1 MLNNS
6 IRKVFPFKNG
16 RLKTKYFIQLSL
28 LIIMCII
35 CILSLLLYNNPVA
48 ITSPSFWPIV
58 SRRIS
63 LVIAIVIVAICH
75 SLATIAFQT
84 VTNNHLITPSLL
96 GFDAVYSLIHTSTLF
111 FLGVHSFLAFN
122 GIGAFLVQV
131 CLMIALCLFLYGWIL
146 WGKKGN
152 IQLML
157 LVGVVLGT
165 GLRSASGF
173 MRRLLTPSEFDILH
187 AKLYG
192 SMNNAD
198 SRYFVVAIPIVII
211 IMLCFWLLSKKLNV
225 ISLGKDVS
233 INLGIDFKFFSIIIL
248 ILVSVLMAISTA
260 LVGSLTFYGFLV
272 ASLTYQFSRTYDH
285 RYLFVMSVF
294 VAILVMALAYFLMFH
309 VFYAMGVVS
318 IIIEFLGGSI
328 FIIMV
333 LKRGSL

>member
-1 MLNNS
+1 MNDS
-6 IRKVFPFKNG
+6 VRKVFPFKNG
-16 RLKTKYFIQLSL
+16 RLKTRYFVQLSFF
-28 LIIMCII
+28 IVMCII
-35 CILSLLLYNNPVA
+35 CVLLLLLYNNPVP
-48 ITSPSFWPIV
+48 INSPSFWPIV
-58 SRRIS
+58 SKRIS
-63 LVIAIVIVAICH
+63 LVTAIIIVAICH
-75 SLATIAFQT
+75 SLATISFQT
-84 VTNNHLITPSLL
+84 VTNNRLITPSLL

-131 CLMIALCLFLYGWIL
+131 CLMIVLCLFLYGWIL

-165 GLRSASGF
+165 GLKSASGF

-187 AKLYG
+187 ARLYG

-198 SRYFVVAIPIVII
+198 SRYFVIVIPIII
-211 IMLCFWLLSKKLNV
+211 VIMLCFWLLSKKLNV

-233 INLGIDFKFFSIIIL
+233 INLGIDFKLFSVIIL
-248 ILVSVLMAISTA
+248 VLVSILMAISTA

-272 ASLTYQFSRTYDH
+272 VSLTYQFARTYDH
-285 RYLFVMSVF
+285 RYLFGMSIF
-294 VAILVMALAYFLMFH
+294 IAILVMALAYFLMFH

-318 IIIEFLGGSI
+318 IIIEFLGGTA
-328 FIIMV
+328 FIVMV